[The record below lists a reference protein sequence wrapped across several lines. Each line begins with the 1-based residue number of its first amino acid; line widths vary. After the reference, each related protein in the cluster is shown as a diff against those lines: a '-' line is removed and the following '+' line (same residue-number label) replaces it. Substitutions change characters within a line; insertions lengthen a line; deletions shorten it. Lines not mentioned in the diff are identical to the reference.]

1 MTTSPKSSLLL
12 KAAPLW
18 AKSSVKGGR
27 YLTGR
32 LGEMK
37 ILILPLI
44 EN

>member
-1 MTTSPKSSLLL
+1 MSNASNSPML
-12 KAAPLW
+12 KATGLW